1 MEDTMQLPNNTF
13 DFAFTN
19 LQPYTLYQVGVALI
33 FEGEVTGVTVATNVT
48 TLEDGKWWSRP
59 LD

>member
-48 TLEDGKWWSRP
+48 TLEDGK
-59 LD
+59 